1 MKPFVQLYTDSY
13 SASSGIQS
21 HLERGYTVADKIV
34 MSSMYHD
41 SYNNN
46 INKDTHVVVVF
57 TTDDWT
63 AQDHID
69 ELTTL
74 HGKEVTKLNKQI
86 TKKKEEL
93 KEIKKAN
100 REWENINDSLSFKNK
115 NLEDKMESLQD
126 RIKQAKMLEEDLVK
140 VRNAIGEIQFNQ
152 IVGPP
157 QPEGD

>member
-1 MKPFVQLYTDSY
+1 MKPVVEVYTDSY

-34 MSSMYHD
+34 MPSMYHD

-46 INKDTHVVVVF
+46 INTDTHVVVVF

-69 ELTTL
+69 ELSTL

-115 NLEDKMESLQD
+115 NLM
-126 RIKQAKMLEEDLVK
+126 
-140 VRNAIGEIQFNQ
+140 
-152 IVGPP
+152 
-157 QPEGD
+157 